1 MSRLLFLLL
10 TGPLLM
16 VALPSLAAPGDTADT
31 DAWQLL
37 QEGVGAF
44 ERGELAQARRLLEQA
59 RESGLES
66 SALYYNLGVLYY
78 RVGDY
83 RRSRQAFR
91 QLLGTEHEDLA
102 GYNLG
107 LVALAEGDEK
117 MARVWFGQVFDTA
130 GQEKLRRLAGRQLQ
144 ILNQTQSPAPAHWL
158 GLVAL
163 SGGYESNLALRPDS
177 AASDLSDGFTDVL
190 LAGRGPL
197 LPLGATRGSS
207 AEAVQLS
214 ASVFRRHYHTERDF
228 ITDAAQ
234 LGVSW
239 VSRGVAERYEIGVKQ
254 RFFREG
260 GDSRELHTALVLE
273 YQQDS
278 CADDYLGGRCQ
289 LALEAS
295 YVRPFD
301 GFEPYEGMRYEAVAS
316 YHHRWARWQAAG
328 SLGLEFNR
336 REDLAGDGQ
345 FASLSPRRQ
354 ELGLELSYLGW
365 AAWIL
370 GGGLGYRYSDYPD
383 PYQITSDIGWESG
396 RRVDHRYSVEL
407 TAEYFLTQS
416 WSVVA
421 AASHHSNDSS
431 LHQYDYDNEVYR
443 LGIDYLF

>member
-1 MSRLLFLLL
+1 MSRLLLLLL

-16 VALPSLAAPGDTADT
+16 AALPSLAAPGDTSAT
-31 DAWQLL
+31 DARQLL
-37 QEGVGAF
+37 QEGVVAF

-78 RVGDY
+78 RTGDY
-83 RRSRQAFR
+83 QRSRQAFR

-107 LVALAEGDEK
+107 LVALADGDENT
-117 MARVWFGQVFDTA
+117 ARVWFGQVLDTA

-144 ILNQTQSPAPAHWL
+144 ILNHSQSPAPAQWL
-158 GLVAL
+158 GLAAL

-177 AASDLSDGFTDVL
+177 VASDLSDSFTDVL
-190 LAGRGPL
+190 LAGRGPVIT
-197 LPLGATRGSS
+197 LGATGSS
-207 AEAVQLS
+207 AEEVQLS

-239 VSRGVAERYEIGVKQ
+239 VSRNAAERYEIGVEQ

-260 GDSRELHTALVLE
+260 GDSRELHTSLVLE
-273 YQQDS
+273 YQQDG

-316 YHHRWARWQAAG
+316 YQHRWARWQAAG

-365 AAWIL
+365 SAWTV
-370 GGGLGYRYSDYPD
+370 GGALGYRYSDYPD
-383 PYQITSDIGWESG
+383 PYQIAPDTGWESG
-396 RRVDHRYSVEL
+396 RRVDHRYTAEL
-407 TAEYFLTQS
+407 TAEYFLARS

-421 AASHHSNDSS
+421 SASHHSNDSS
-431 LHQYDYDNEVYR
+431 LQQYDYDNEVYR